1 MERILEPEFLHS
13 LLSRIRALPYKLQ
26 ISYRRLLASRHL
38 RHYQSLNRQSSDR
51 MDLSK
56 LLRPRH
62 DEIKKLAKAC
72 YQQMGVYPISYGIPD
87 QHLQRGLDSGKTKLF
102 SDIIPGLPYSFDS
115 ETEYLNEYR
124 QSYFALTMKKAG
136 WDALR
141 NLEIVSQGALPVF
154 SKARRIPKFTMIHW
168 PKDLLILLETAYK
181 KPNLEPFSEETLD
194 SLGEYVRNHL
204 TSEAMVR
211 YLLEMSE
218 YSKLG
223 RILFLDEYIKENQDY
238 HSIFTVL
245 GLQKIYPERVD
256 ILYPPEYLYTSYKR
270 DSSKLYGLGFSYA
283 KRLDRDYE
291 LDSRSAHVPHETF
304 LETNSSDYD
313 LIVVGSYRENP
324 RIVKSIIKLGL
335 QEKTIFIYGHDL
347 PPTRGELRDIRRHK
361 LTVFAR
367 EIYG

>member
-1 MERILEPEFLHS
+1 
-13 LLSRIRALPYKLQ
+13 
-26 ISYRRLLASRHL
+26 
-38 RHYQSLNRQSSDR
+38 
-51 MDLSK
+51 
-56 LLRPRH
+56 
-62 DEIKKLAKAC
+62 
-72 YQQMGVYPISYGIPD
+72 
-87 QHLQRGLDSGKTKLF
+87 
-102 SDIIPGLPYSFDS
+102 
-115 ETEYLNEYR
+115 
-124 QSYFALTMKKAG
+124 
-136 WDALR
+136 
-141 NLEIVSQGALPVF
+141 
-154 SKARRIPKFTMIHW
+154 
-168 PKDLLILLETAYK
+168 
-181 KPNLEPFSEETLD
+181 
-194 SLGEYVRNHL
+194 
-204 TSEAMVR
+204 MVR

-270 DSSKLYGLGFSYA
+270 DTSKLYGLGFSYA

-291 LDSRSAHVPHETF
+291 LDSRSGHVPHETF